1 MAEQF
6 DWLSLLENGSI
17 HLSGEQIGEAYPF
30 QIDGDLKV
38 FLRRREERLVPYV
51 TLATTQGEYA
61 INGMARE
68 SGKYRDYQEIWKDN
82 PKKPTSKMPMSGIMS
97 LAMEMLRIK
106 YPLVY
111 EQFQPQA

>member
-1 MAEQF
+1 MDEQF
-6 DWLSLLENGSI
+6 DWLSLLEDGAI
-17 HLSGEQIGEAYPF
+17 HLSSEQIGESYPF

-38 FLRRREERLVPYV
+38 FLRRRGDTLVPYV
-51 TLATTQGEYA
+51 TLATKQGEYA

-82 PKKPTSKMPMSGIMS
+82 PKKPTSKMPMSGVMG
-97 LAMEMLRIK
+97 LAMEMLKIK

-111 EQFQPQA
+111 EQLKAQA